1 MDIATAKHGLVTTSV
16 QASYVGA
23 TGSGLLL
30 GMGLLGRSYGF
41 TIDNL
46 HAIGTTYLGVKQII
60 LLYTECQSS
69 FIPVSYWL
77 RTNHMIVEKFYC
89 LPGNVAKRWTLLL
102 FTGK

>member
-1 MDIATAKHGLVTTSV
+1 MDIATAKRGLVTTLG

-46 HAIGTTYLGVKQII
+46 HAIGTTYFGVKQII
-60 LLYTECQSS
+60 IFAQAKT
-69 FIPVSYWL
+69 
-77 RTNHMIVEKFYC
+77 
-89 LPGNVAKRWTLLL
+89 AKRKRTRNYIHLGKLISYRN
-102 FTGK
+102 FTFCVLI

>member
-46 HAIGTTYLGVKQII
+46 HAIGTTYLGVKQYYYI
-60 LLYTECQSS
+60 L
-69 FIPVSYWL
+69 
-77 RTNHMIVEKFYC
+77 
-89 LPGNVAKRWTLLL
+89 NVKVHL
-102 FTGK
+102 FLFLIG

>member
-1 MDIATAKHGLVTTSV
+1 MDTATAKHGLVTTLA

-46 HAIGTTYLGVKQII
+46 HAIGNTYLGMKQII
-60 LLYTECQSS
+60 VFLQANT
-69 FIPVSYWL
+69 
-77 RTNHMIVEKFYC
+77 
-89 LPGNVAKRWTLLL
+89 AKRKLTRNYTHLEQIISNRNFIFCVLI
-102 FTGK
+102 